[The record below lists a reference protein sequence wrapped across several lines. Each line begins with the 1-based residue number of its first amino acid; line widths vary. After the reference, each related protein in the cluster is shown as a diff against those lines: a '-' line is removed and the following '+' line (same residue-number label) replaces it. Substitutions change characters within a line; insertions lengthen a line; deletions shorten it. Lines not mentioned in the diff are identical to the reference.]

1 MLRSRWGRTS
11 RKLRN
16 CILISVNRI
25 LYSKWLS
32 MPFRQMKICLQ
43 NTILKRGSVLI
54 RFWGPDGLE
63 AQSCPQLEWLCSY
76 CFFFCPILDS
86 ARLIWSLCAITLLL
100 TCWRRLPS
108 IIETFDSDIFGLVA
122 GCKFLSVQV
131 FNHYLLTQYIVEAQW
146 CVLNPRWYPML
157 DYLSSDTLF
166 VSSTNYIQIMRRHA
180 VYFNI
185 TINKLGWIPSDPL
198 QSII

>member
-86 ARLIWSLCAITLLL
+86 TRLIWSLCAITLLL

-108 IIETFDSDIFGLVA
+108 IIETFDSDIFGLEA

-131 FNHYLLTQYIVEAQW
+131 FNHYFWHNISWKHNDVFWTLAGTLCWII
-146 CVLNPRWYPML
+146 CHLIHC
-157 DYLSSDTLF
+157 LS
-166 VSSTNYIQIMRRHA
+166 VQQII
-180 VYFNI
+180 F
-185 TINKLGWIPSDPL
+185 K
-198 QSII
+198 